1 MEYELAESNKSREHV
16 EQVEITIEEAFS
28 RHYVRFCPRDAWK
41 PNINIYES
49 AGDLLICV
57 DIAGMD
63 PRAIHVE
70 VEGRLLAL
78 RGERPRPIP
87 EPAGSPLDVHLME
100 IDVGPFCREVEL
112 PAGLNHQRITAS
124 YQNGLLWI
132 TVPKLP

>member
-1 MEYELAESNKSREHV
+1 MEYALAESNKSRDPV
-16 EQVEITIEEAFS
+16 EQIEITIEEAFS
-28 RHYVRFCPRDAWK
+28 KHYVRFCPRDAWK

-49 AGDLLICV
+49 AGDLIICV

-63 PRAIHVE
+63 PRAIHLE

-78 RGERPRPIP
+78 RGERARPIP
-87 EPAGSPLDVHLME
+87 QPAGVPLGVHLME
-100 IDVGPFCREVEL
+100 IDIGPFCREVEL
-112 PAGLNHQRITAS
+112 PPGLDHQRMTAN